1 LLPLLGISLFSYF
14 IAKQRITE
22 DRIVLYLEQIADDIA
37 DTIQLT
43 LLEKKEET
51 VSMTLYGEFRDY
63 LTGDLQEPPRLLLDK
78 LVLVHEVYDLIG
90 LFDVDGRLLLLNRIN
105 RHSTANLVQ
114 YLDERSI
121 EQLEGESLLDYTPDG
136 SWLQKVRASRF
147 GYIDWHSS
155 PLVNELYNYFDADI
169 ARQYCIG
176 FAAPIL
182 DERNV
187 VVGGV
192 VAFMNWEFIQE
203 ILDKVEEDLETRS
216 LSSGYAFLFGN
227 DQNTIIGHK
236 YRRNRN
242 YPFQRMDDPTVLVN
256 NYGTRLVEDLSL
268 DNLHNAVVD
277 NAPFFEYE
285 YPPGQPKISGL
296 AGIDHEFFHWMCGVG
311 INDEDIF
318 APVQEL
324 RTILIWVSSVSAL
337 VIVLLT
343 FSVAR
348 RITVPLKKLTLGAQV
363 IAKGDYS
370 QRVEVS
376 GKDEIGTLARSF
388 NEMAASLQERS
399 QALID
404 LNRSLEEKVSE
415 RTRELEATNEEVK
428 KAYQE
433 LKETQF
439 QLVQSEK
446 MASLGQLVAGIAHE
460 IKNPLNFVYG
470 NTEFLKQYVEK
481 MVSLVKLYEA
491 ELEQV
496 GSNSKEIE
504 AFKQQIHYEFMVEDL
519 NTLIDNFEEGA
530 RRIHSIISDLRT
542 FSRMDSD
549 DFRKINIHDPIE
561 LSLNLLQNEYKGRIT
576 IHKDYSELP
585 QVSCHSGKI
594 SQVFMNL
601 LSNACQ
607 AINGEGEIW
616 IRTRPNNSYVCIEIE
631 DTGSGIEEG
640 DLERIFEP
648 FFTTKTVGKGTG
660 LGLSISYAIV
670 EQHDG
675 RIEVDSKIGKGTTFR
690 VLLPVSQ

>member
-1 LLPLLGISLFSYF
+1 
-14 IAKQRITE
+14 
-22 DRIVLYLEQIADDIA
+22 
-37 DTIQLT
+37 
-43 LLEKKEET
+43 
-51 VSMTLYGEFRDY
+51 
-63 LTGDLQEPPRLLLDK
+63 
-78 LVLVHEVYDLIG
+78 
-90 LFDVDGRLLLLNRIN
+90 
-105 RHSTANLVQ
+105 
-114 YLDERSI
+114 
-121 EQLEGESLLDYTPDG
+121 
-136 SWLQKVRASRF
+136 
-147 GYIDWHSS
+147 
-155 PLVNELYNYFDADI
+155 
-169 ARQYCIG
+169 YCIG

-388 NEMAASLQERS
+388 NEM
-399 QALID
+399 
-404 LNRSLEEKVSE
+404 
-415 RTRELEATNEEVK
+415 
-428 KAYQE
+428 
-433 LKETQF
+433 
-439 QLVQSEK
+439 
-446 MASLGQLVAGIAHE
+446 
-460 IKNPLNFVYG
+460 
-470 NTEFLKQYVEK
+470 
-481 MVSLVKLYEA
+481 
-491 ELEQV
+491 
-496 GSNSKEIE
+496 
-504 AFKQQIHYEFMVEDL
+504 
-519 NTLIDNFEEGA
+519 
-530 RRIHSIISDLRT
+530 
-542 FSRMDSD
+542 
-549 DFRKINIHDPIE
+549 
-561 LSLNLLQNEYKGRIT
+561 
-576 IHKDYSELP
+576 
-585 QVSCHSGKI
+585 
-594 SQVFMNL
+594 
-601 LSNACQ
+601 
-607 AINGEGEIW
+607 
-616 IRTRPNNSYVCIEIE
+616 
-631 DTGSGIEEG
+631 
-640 DLERIFEP
+640 
-648 FFTTKTVGKGTG
+648 
-660 LGLSISYAIV
+660 
-670 EQHDG
+670 
-675 RIEVDSKIGKGTTFR
+675 
-690 VLLPVSQ
+690 

>member
-1 LLPLLGISLFSYF
+1 MRSLRQKLLLLFLPLCLLPLLGISLFSYF

-285 YPPGQPKISGL
+285 YPPG
-296 AGIDHEFFHWMCGVG
+296 
-311 INDEDIF
+311 
-318 APVQEL
+318 
-324 RTILIWVSSVSAL
+324 
-337 VIVLLT
+337 
-343 FSVAR
+343 
-348 RITVPLKKLTLGAQV
+348 
-363 IAKGDYS
+363 
-370 QRVEVS
+370 
-376 GKDEIGTLARSF
+376 
-388 NEMAASLQERS
+388 
-399 QALID
+399 
-404 LNRSLEEKVSE
+404 
-415 RTRELEATNEEVK
+415 
-428 KAYQE
+428 
-433 LKETQF
+433 
-439 QLVQSEK
+439 
-446 MASLGQLVAGIAHE
+446 
-460 IKNPLNFVYG
+460 
-470 NTEFLKQYVEK
+470 
-481 MVSLVKLYEA
+481 
-491 ELEQV
+491 
-496 GSNSKEIE
+496 
-504 AFKQQIHYEFMVEDL
+504 
-519 NTLIDNFEEGA
+519 
-530 RRIHSIISDLRT
+530 
-542 FSRMDSD
+542 
-549 DFRKINIHDPIE
+549 
-561 LSLNLLQNEYKGRIT
+561 
-576 IHKDYSELP
+576 
-585 QVSCHSGKI
+585 
-594 SQVFMNL
+594 
-601 LSNACQ
+601 
-607 AINGEGEIW
+607 
-616 IRTRPNNSYVCIEIE
+616 
-631 DTGSGIEEG
+631 
-640 DLERIFEP
+640 
-648 FFTTKTVGKGTG
+648 
-660 LGLSISYAIV
+660 
-670 EQHDG
+670 
-675 RIEVDSKIGKGTTFR
+675 
-690 VLLPVSQ
+690 